1 VNDKKEVKL
10 SSLVCDFMIF
20 VFYSFY
26 FILVE
31 FSDLDSIFCISAL
44 DIDGSGNPA
53 SVLGRGHPKLP
64 IIDFLVTPCDSC
76 VVELSEIGVASP
88 PAGLQVH
95 VALNA
100 VPLISPN
107 RSIIIRSFYC
117 WKEWCFIMT
126 WIHES

>member
-1 VNDKKEVKL
+1 MIKKREI
-10 SSLVCDFMIF
+10 SSFVCDSIILLI
-20 VFYSFY
+20 YSFY

-31 FSDLDSIFCISAL
+31 FSDRDSISCISTL
-44 DIDGSGNPA
+44 DIYGSGNPA

-76 VVELSEIGVASP
+76 VVELSEIGVSSA

-95 VALNA
+95 VTLNA

-107 RSIIIRSFYC
+107 RR
-117 WKEWCFIMT
+117 
-126 WIHES
+126 